1 MRIERIGSATLYLGD
16 CYEILPS
23 LSRDMAVL
31 TDPPYGWE
39 YPGCAGPSVD
49 PKPFLGFAEAIL
61 WAGEPGYEP
70 EGWGLI
76 RCGRWSAWLTT
87 LSHLWEE
94 TWEPEKWWLDHA
106 PTWHPHEKPT
116 GLFERC
122 INFLHARTILDP
134 FMGSGTTGVACAHP
148 CVGSDR
154 EFIGIEK
161 DPVHFETA
169 CRRIADAA
177 QG

>member
-16 CYEILPS
+16 CYEVLPS
-23 LSRDMAVL
+23 LGRDMAVL
-31 TDPPYGWE
+31 TDPPYGWA

-49 PKPFLGFAEAIL
+49 PKPFLGFTEAIL

-70 EGWGLI
+70 EGWGVI
-76 RCGRWSAWLTT
+76 RCGRWSAWLGGWSTIKA
-87 LSHLWEE
+87 
-94 TWEPEKWWLDHA
+94 TWEPIPSTSEN
-106 PTWHPHEKPT
+106 HPHEKPVE
-116 GLFERC
+116 LFERC
-122 INFLHARTILDP
+122 VSFTSFKIIFDP
-134 FMGSGTTGVACAHP
+134 FMGSGTTGVACARL
-148 CVGSDR
+148 GR

-177 QG
+177 RG